1 MIRNRVYPTMSDS
14 DNDSPSTRD
23 ELDDL
28 GFYDNE
34 FTEFPPELSGIK
46 RFKVE
51 GKTEPLVESLD
62 VFEAN
67 FLREEVIE
75 ALGRI
80 GDPDAVDRLLDEVD
94 DADMRLDAIEA
105 LARIGSPKASEKL
118 QELLDPEANVPD
130 NVRAKAADALG
141 EIGDE
146 GATETLVESL
156 ELESVRL
163 REAAS
168 DALGKIGD
176 EDAVE
181 GLERLLEEETHES
194 VRVSAAKS
202 LSEIGNDRARQVL
215 DGYSDDTNELVAQAA
230 S

>member
-1 MIRNRVYPTMSDS
+1 MSDS
-14 DNDSPSTRD
+14 DSDPPSTRD
-23 ELDDL
+23 ELEEL

-62 VFEAN
+62 IFEAN
-67 FLREEVIE
+67 FLRKEVIE

-80 GDPDAVDRLLDEVD
+80 GDDNAVDRLLDEVD
-94 DADMRLDAIEA
+94 DADTRIDAIEA

-118 QELLDPEANVPD
+118 EDTLDPEANIPD

-141 EIGDE
+141 KIGDSGSTDAVV
-146 GATETLVESL
+146 GAL
-156 ELESVRL
+156 EMESVRV
-163 REAAS
+163 RESAAE
-168 DALGKIGD
+168 ALGSIGD

-181 GLERLLEEETHES
+181 DLGSLLEEETHES

-202 LSEIGNDRARQVL
+202 LAEIGGERARGIL
-215 DGYSDDTNELVAQAA
+215 EDYSDDTNELVAKAA

>member
-1 MIRNRVYPTMSDS
+1 MSDS